1 MQNLTNVINHTLQTN
16 CFPDKLKQS
25 EVIPVYKKLDLL
37 EKEDYRPVS
46 LLPHVSKVFER
57 IIYKRINT
65 HMEDKI
71 SNYVTK
77 FRKSYGT
84 QHSLV
89 IMLERWK
96 QAIDKGEYIFVMY
109 MDLSKA
115 FDTTHDLLSAKLRA
129 YGFSTSALNLLYSYL
144 KYRKQ
149 KIVINNKTSSSEV
162 IIADVPQGS
171 IDGLLTDRPLLR
183 MQNADRAKS
192 DRTSNETDREKKY
205 CNIRQFELG
214 ILIIY

>member
-1 MQNLTNVINHTLQTN
+1 
-16 CFPDKLKQS
+16 
-25 EVIPVYKKLDLL
+25 
-37 EKEDYRPVS
+37 
-46 LLPHVSKVFER
+46 
-57 IIYKRINT
+57 
-65 HMEDKI
+65 
-71 SNYVTK
+71 
-77 FRKSYGT
+77 
-84 QHSLV
+84 
-89 IMLERWK
+89 MLERWK
-96 QAIDKGEYIFVMY
+96 QAIDKGEYISVMY

-115 FDTTHDLLSAKLRA
+115 FDTINHDLLLAKLRA